1 VAPVDTAD
9 ELAQEADLI
18 CLNQPARFRALSY
31 YYGNF
36 PQLSDKEVL
45 DIMALARGNADER
58 RRSGHHTAKRSRRE
72 TGS

>member
-1 VAPVDTAD
+1 MDTAD

-36 PQLSDKEVL
+36 PQLSDNEVL
-45 DIMALARGNADER
+45 EIMALARGNADER
-58 RRSGHHTAKRSRRE
+58 RRSGQHTAKRSRRE